1 MGYRPSLRETSRK
14 TLRGAVGSSGGSS
27 RVCRLSSPIWEE
39 TTEVRGVAATT
50 AVTLQFLNK
59 VFYLHV
65 RVDEL
70 KHRSESRQR
79 LVF

>member
-14 TLRGAVGSSGGSS
+14 TLRGAEGSSGGSS

-39 TTEVRGVAATT
+39 TDEVRGVAGT
-50 AVTLQFLNK
+50 AAAKLHFQK
-59 VFYLHV
+59 KGFYLHV

-70 KHRSESRQR
+70 KHRSVSRQR

>member
-14 TLRGAVGSSGGSS
+14 TLQGADGSGGGSS
-27 RVCRLSSPIWEE
+27 RVCRLSSPIWRE
-39 TTEVRGVAATT
+39 TDEVRGVAATA
-50 AVTLQFLNK
+50 AVKLRFQNK
-59 VFYLHV
+59 DFHLHV

-70 KHRSESRQR
+70 KHRSVSRQR